1 MVIFT
6 IAALTDWYD
15 GYAARKTG
23 GITMWGQFLDPL
35 ADKILV
41 SSGFICF
48 SILGYIPVWMV
59 MVVVI
64 RDFLITAFRSYAI
77 IKNQPITTSFV
88 AKTKTFV
95 QFGILYLIFI
105 YHLFVWNKSGS
116 IYEHHFFGI
125 KYSFVFLVL
134 MWIVIILTVISGFE
148 YLIKNRDHFRYIRAD
163 IIRLFKSFQN

>member
-1 MVIFT
+1 MSLPNQLTILRILLTPVFVFLLFFDSMATRIGSMVIFT

-59 MVVVI
+59 
-64 RDFLITAFRSYAI
+64 RS
-77 IKNQPITTSFV
+77 
-88 AKTKTFV
+88 
-95 QFGILYLIFI
+95 
-105 YHLFVWNKSGS
+105 
-116 IYEHHFFGI
+116 
-125 KYSFVFLVL
+125 
-134 MWIVIILTVISGFE
+134 
-148 YLIKNRDHFRYIRAD
+148 
-163 IIRLFKSFQN
+163 

>member
-116 IYEHHFFGI
+116 IYEHHF
-125 KYSFVFLVL
+125 LV
-134 MWIVIILTVISGFE
+134 
-148 YLIKNRDHFRYIRAD
+148 
-163 IIRLFKSFQN
+163 